1 MGRFFCAARMR
12 YESIGGGMAYYKVN
26 MMGGFR
32 VTDRNQVLNEGQ
44 VYEFSDGDVS
54 ESRGIAAALRE
65 RWLIETDE
73 FGKPLAKAKPRNRA
87 ASTPRPPAEEADM
100 YPSDA
105 PLNEDEELKR
115 VNAEELA
122 IRFEDDLVQDV
133 ANEMVA
139 TPAGPVGPRKSTGA
153 KPGAKPKKARKA
165 RKSGRRS
172 KRKPGTQARRT

>member
-1 MGRFFCAARMR
+1 M
-12 YESIGGGMAYYKVN
+12 SYYKVN

-32 VTDRNQVLNEGQ
+32 VADRSQVLNEGQ
-44 VYEFSDGDVS
+44 VYEFSDDDVS

-100 YPSDA
+100 YPSDT
-105 PLNEDEELKR
+105 PLDEDEELKR
-115 VNAEELA
+115 VNAEEMA
-122 IRFEDDLVQDV
+122 IRFDDDLVQNV

-139 TPAGPVGPRKSTGA
+139 TPAGPVGPRKSA
-153 KPGAKPKKARKA
+153 KASPKPRAKSKSKTKKT

-172 KRKPGTQARRT
+172 KRKSSTRAKRS